1 MEVKNEQDILLVR
14 SIQEEGSD
22 EAFEI
27 LYDRYSKRIYN
38 FCLNYLGNE
47 EDAGD
52 CTQEVFIK
60 VFRSIRGFRLNSS
73 FYTWLYR
80 IMINTCND
88 MSRKNKRKVFQQDLG
103 QLSNI
108 GSGEEP
114 IESRLTSKEAME
126 AFQKALGKMKANA
139 RTILILRDVEGRSYE
154 EIAGICSCKT
164 GTVRSRLARARL
176 SVAEKLK
183 DFRDE
188 M

>member
-1 MEVKNEQDILLVR
+1 MKDINDQDIELVR
-14 SIQEEGSD
+14 SIQDEKSEESF
-22 EAFEI
+22 AL
-27 LYDRYSKRIYN
+27 LYDKYSSRIYN

-47 EDAGD
+47 EDARD
-52 CTQEVFIK
+52 CTQDIFIK
-60 VFRSIRGFRLNSS
+60 VFRSIGGFRLDSS

-88 MSRKNKRKVFQQDLG
+88 MSRKNKRKVFQQDPV

-108 GSGEEP
+108 GSDEES
-114 IESRLTSKEAME
+114 IASRLTTKQAMA
-126 AFQKALGKMKANA
+126 AFQSALGGMKANA

-154 EIAGICSCKT
+154 EIATICACKT

-176 SVAEKLK
+176 RMAEKLK